1 MTTIPIKRGGK
12 IQKTSVIL
20 LSDQK
25 DSRIRN
31 PLPLPLLDIGKKI
44 YLLDI
49 QIAAIRASFTD
60 DVEVIVCCGF
70 EADLVASYCKSKYKS
85 INVRIVEN
93 CNYEETNS
101 AESLRL
107 CLNNINNDSIM
118 VCEGSLLLY
127 PEALYIKKREN
138 FLLLQQA
145 ESLNLDI
152 GIVNDDKQNITNIS
166 YGLPNK
172 WSEIFFLSGHE
183 NIEMVR
189 KVAAQQESKKKLV
202 FEILNE
208 CGIDFKSQKND
219 MPMIKINSTKTQ
231 NHVRKMYE
239 NFNSGLFIRAFN

>member
-12 IQKTSVIL
+12 TQKTSVIL

-25 DSRIRN
+25 DVRIRN
-31 PLPLPLLDIGKKI
+31 LLPLPLLDVSKKI
-44 YLLDI
+44 HLLDI
-49 QIAAIRASFTD
+49 QIAAIRASFAD
-60 DVEVIVCCGF
+60 DVEIIICCGL
-70 EADLVASYCKSKYKS
+70 DPDMVSSYCKSKYNS

-93 CNYEETNS
+93 SQYEETNN

-127 PEALYIKKREN
+127 PEVLNIKKREN
-138 FLLLQQA
+138 FLLLQRA

-152 GIVNDDKQNITNIS
+152 GIVNDNKQKITNIS

-172 WSEIFFLSGHE
+172 WAEIFFLNGHE
-183 NIEMVR
+183 NIEAVR
-189 KVAAQQESKKKLV
+189 RKAVEKESKKKLI

-208 CGIDFKSQKND
+208 SKVDFKCQNND
-219 MPMIKINSTKTQ
+219 IPIIKINSTKTQ

-239 NFNSGLFIRAFN
+239 NFNSGLFIRTFN